1 MLTQLIVTT
10 EIATNTAA
18 KTFEK
23 KTEFPEDAGA
33 TTTVPPEL
41 ELPDDGVNVFTT
53 VPI

>member
-33 TTTVPPEL
+33 TTTVPEL
-41 ELPDDGVNVFTT
+41 ELLDDGVNVFTT